1 MDSDDITNRQIRRRQ
16 RLLAGAIFAALAV
29 FAVGAI
35 VVTEPT
41 QKERKVSEPTVF
53 SIRPE
58 HADRETLI
66 ARYDAKILAL
76 TRDIEAIRAEAKER
90 EKKLRTTILVQ
101 EKELDGRTKSLAG
114 IEEMA
119 KRLGYLPKQNETPEE
134 TEARLKALEEREAD
148 VLYVAALRERFGSE
162 IPGPVI
168 RADRPKRMTEVTLPD
183 TSSPEAY
190 PHADVTDVSA
200 APATG
205 GSRPVPVDINGRPI
219 KRLSMVQIEQ
229 AAEKPADTQKIERKT
244 MAVKRDE
251 ALALNRVPGSTVT
264 DYIPAG
270 AFVQGRV
277 LTGLYAATGAGAS
290 GAALPMLIR
299 LENLAQLPN
308 AWKTNVKSCHLTAS
322 ATGDLSS
329 ERVFVRLDRLACIGR
344 TGEVLDVQ
352 VKGYLVGSDGKVG
365 LRGKLVTRS
374 GQAIAS
380 ALSVGLLSGIGN
392 AVTRS
397 NEEIETSILGTQT
410 KRYTNAWL
418 SGLGDGMADAM
429 DRITDYYLKLADRI
443 FPVLE
448 VEAGRRVDVVF
459 SQGVLLTDEVK

>member
-1 MDSDDITNRQIRRRQ
+1 MEPDELTNGQIRRRQ
-16 RLLAGAIFAALAV
+16 RVLAAAIFIALV
-29 FAVGAI
+29 TFATGAI
-35 VVTEPT
+35 VLTESPR
-41 QKERKVSEPTVF
+41 KERRVSEPTIF

-76 TRDIEAIRAEAKER
+76 SRDIDAIRAEARER
-90 EKKLRTTILVQ
+90 EKELRTTILIQ
-101 EKELDGRTKSLAG
+101 EKELNGRTKSLAG

-119 KRLGYLPKQNETPEE
+119 KRMGYLPKKGETPEE
-134 TEARLKALEEREAD
+134 TEERLKALEKREAD
-148 VLYVAALRERFGSE
+148 VLYISELRRRFGSE
-162 IPGPVI
+162 VPGPVMTG
-168 RADRPKRMTEVTLPD
+168 RPLPESGPQAGLPD
-183 TSSPEAY
+183 TSLPVAYPEAN
-190 PHADVTDVSA
+190 
-200 APATG
+200 
-205 GSRPVPVDINGRPI
+205 GSELTRTNVGTSPVQVDAQGSPV
-219 KRLSMVQIEQ
+219 KRLSMVRLEALKKATADAPKIDR
-229 AAEKPADTQKIERKT
+229 KP
-244 MAVKRDE
+244 VSVVRDE
-251 ALALNRVPGSTVT
+251 ALSMNRVPGSTVT

-277 LTGLYAATGAGAS
+277 LTGVYAATGAGAS
-290 GAALPMLIR
+290 SAALPMLIR
-299 LENLAQLPN
+299 LENTAVLPN

-329 ERVFVRLDRLACIGR
+329 ERVFVRLDRLSCIGE

-380 ALSVGLLSGIGN
+380 ALSVGLLSGLGN
-392 AVTRS
+392 AISRN
-397 NEEIETSILGTQT
+397 NEEIDTSVFGTQT
-410 KRYTNAWL
+410 TRYTNAWL

-448 VEAGRRVDVVF
+448 VEAGRRVDAVF
-459 SQGVLLTDEVK
+459 SQGVLLADEVE